1 MKNISVTK
9 PYYIVMVLLSL
20 FAVCAGLLLLLA
32 MLYVYILSDDSS
44 LSITFEL
51 MLIALAITGIYLP
64 SIYLSTLL
72 KMPHHVSYAKGG
84 LLIEK
89 GRKKETV
96 SFEGIKNVSHD
107 NAKITLEF
115 VKANTL
121 GNKISFMPKIDFFL
135 SDYEIFETLKD
146 KVYKAHTGSE
156 GR

>member
-9 PYYIVMVLLSL
+9 PFYIVMVLLSL

-32 MLYVYILSDDSS
+32 MLYVYILSDSSS
-44 LSITFEL
+44 LGVEFGWI
-51 MLIALAITGIYLP
+51 LIALATAGIYLP

-72 KMPHHVSYAKGG
+72 EMPHHVSYAKDG

-89 GRKKETV
+89 GRKKEIV
-96 SFEGIKNVSHD
+96 SFKDIKNVSHD
-107 NAKITLEF
+107 DTKITLEF

-135 SDYEIFETLKD
+135 SDYQIFETLKN
-146 KVYKAHTGSE
+146 KVYKAHIGSE
-156 GR
+156 SR